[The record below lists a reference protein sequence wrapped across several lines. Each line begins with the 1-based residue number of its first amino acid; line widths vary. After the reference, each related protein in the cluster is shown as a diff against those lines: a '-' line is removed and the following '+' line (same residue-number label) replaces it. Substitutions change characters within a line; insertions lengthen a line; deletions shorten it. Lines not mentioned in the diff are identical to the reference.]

1 MDTGSISN
9 WLQAIATLLAAF
21 VTILTY
27 IIYRRLS
34 NVEKTKIVLDIYE
47 RLFTRK
53 ECIKIIEK
61 IELGESKFWIAIEDK
76 EIQNGEDIITDLEID
91 EYLGFFELLGDL
103 VKRKIIDFEDVYNA
117 FSYYIKMTWKHKGIR
132 EYIDNLRDDDK
143 DPEIYENLEY
153 LSGMVILRSE
163 GGFNLAQFIK
173 EITGLVLII
182 LFFALIGVGVTNE
195 NYTIILLGVG
205 GAIASV
211 LFWYSSLQIK
221 IYNRIVRSAR
231 HHDHSDNKT
240 SNL

>member
-1 MDTGSISN
+1 MDTGFISN

-27 IIYRRLS
+27 IIYRRLN

-61 IELGESKFWIAIEDK
+61 IELGEGKFWIPVEDK
-76 EIQNGEDIITDLEID
+76 EIQNREDIITDLEID

-103 VKRKIIDFEDVYNA
+103 VKRNIIDFKDVYNA

-132 EYIDNLRDDDK
+132 EYIDDLRNDEK

-163 GGFNLAQFIK
+163 GGFNLSQFVK

-182 LFFALIGVGVTNE
+182 LFFALIGVGINNE
-195 NYTIILLGVG
+195 NFTIIFLGIG
-205 GAIASV
+205 GAIASA
-211 LFWYSSLQIK
+211 LFWYSSLQNK
-221 IYNRIVRSAR
+221 IYNKIANSAR
-231 HHDHSDNKT
+231 HHNNSDIK
-240 SNL
+240 